1 MAVGR
6 VMRIGRSLDNE
17 LVVSDLQVSRHHAE
31 FRATSDGRFEIVDLG
46 SHNGTYVNGQPVRQ
60 QIIGPNDIVGVGHS
74 TFRLVGD
81 RLEEFVDT
89 GDVSF
94 SARHLTVTVD
104 GGKQILKDVSFGV
117 PEKSL
122 IAVIGP
128 SGSGKSTLLKAL
140 TGYRPANQGDVLYD
154 NRNLYKQ
161 FAELRQRI
169 GLVPQD
175 DILHKELTV
184 RKALRY
190 AAKLRFPGDTAVSE
204 REARIEEVLRE
215 LKLDIHKDK
224 KVTALSGGQRKR
236 VSVALELLTK
246 PSLIFLD
253 EPTSGLDPGMDR
265 DVMQLL
271 RGLADDGRTVLV
283 VTHSVAELALCD
295 KLLVMAPGGS
305 VAYFGPPEEALNFFG
320 YETWADVF
328 SAFENYRDYDW
339 AGRWKGS
346 QHYQMYAA
354 DIDAV
359 APQSVHVQPQM
370 VHPPKAQS
378 WGSQLWTLVRRYC
391 SVIASDRGF
400 IALMLLL
407 PAVLGGVSCV
417 IPSDYG
423 LAPPAPHHFN
433 QDAGTIM
440 LILSVGACFAGAANS
455 VRELIKER
463 VIYERERAVGL
474 SRSAYLMSKV
484 IVLGVITA
492 VQGVL
497 ITAIGF
503 SVRKLPEHGVVIK
516 NLLSRRALPGDHRPR
531 LHLDDDRPRDLLA
544 GQDRREDDAAAGD
557 VRDRPGRLHRHHVQ
571 DLRLAGC
578 RAGRLADALTLG
590 HRRRGSLAEP
600 LAHHGPDGQEQPQQP
615 RPALVAHRSAS
626 GRSTWSS
633 SFSSAPPA
641 ASWSPGC
648 CAATSR
654 RSCASNRPVRTPKGG
669 GTREG
674 AAALRRLA
682 EVCAPRR
689 SVGRVHVVHRAVHL
703 GRVVAGGGDVG
714 DRVVDVPGGAVD
726 VVRLEGRVDDLQQ
739 TLGGDAGGG
748 VGVPVVDGVGVAGGL
763 PHDVAVE
770 AVVGARDAL
779 GVHDV
784 QGLLDPAVKVV
795 GVGLGGAGAGAAL
808 TGLRSSERLA
818 ASLSARSL
826 SAFALAAASA
836 SAFFLASASAFACLA
851 ALSDCL
857 ESSSDWVAP
866 KEEAF
871 QATGFTEAACWPL
884 PSAEAPGTSAN
895 ARAAAPAAAMPSGGE
910 LVDLGQTGIA
920 RDGGAHAEQ
929 NLFQSRESQWPG
941 TVREKRRTF
950 RSTAPCDAAIVSGC
964 KKSCGK
970 GVTYYPASL
979 TRGVRS
985 ARRIDSLPAEAAPYG
1000 PLTRPLGG
1008 FVRDVRPM
1016 SGLTPGAA
1024 HAHPVC
1030 PNPYAKFAIKKNA

>member
-1 MAVGR
+1 MNGQTWTLDASRSYTLGRDPQGDMVLEDARVSWRHATVRWSGHSWLIEDHGSTNGTYVQGQRIHQMEIGPGSTVHLGNATDGPRLNLAAAAAPAADLYSAQTAMAPAVQPGQPAPQQYQQPGAQGWGQPAQAQPPQHYQPGPQQGGWQQPQQPYVPQQAAPAHATSGGAAGTPPVYGDRSPTSFHQMAVGR

-516 NLLSRRALPGDHRPR
+516 NLPAAELCLVIIALGFTSMMIGLVISSLVKTAEKTMPLLVMFAIVQVVFTGIMFKIYDSPGVEQVAWLMPSRWAIGAAGASLNLSHIMAPMDKNNPNN
-531 LHLDDDRPRDLLA
+531 LDPLWSHTA
-544 GQDRREDDAAAGD
+544 GQ
-557 VRDRPGRLHRHHVQ
+557 
-571 DLRLAGC
+571 
-578 RAGRLADALTLG
+578 
-590 HRRRGSLAEP
+590 
-600 LAHHGPDGQEQPQQP
+600 
-615 RPALVAHRSAS
+615 
-626 GRSTWSS
+626 WSIDM
-633 SFSSAPPA
+633 
-641 ASWSPGC
+641 
-648 CAATSR
+648 
-654 RSCASNRPVRTPKGG
+654 VVLLLL
-669 GTREG
+669 G
-674 AAALRRLA
+674 AACGFVVARLLRRHEP
-682 EVCAPRR
+682 EVMR
-689 SVGRVHVVHRAVHL
+689 
-703 GRVVAGGGDVG
+703 
-714 DRVVDVPGGAVD
+714 
-726 VVRLEGRVDDLQQ
+726 
-739 TLGGDAGGG
+739 
-748 VGVPVVDGVGVAGGL
+748 
-763 PHDVAVE
+763 
-770 AVVGARDAL
+770 
-779 GVHDV
+779 
-784 QGLLDPAVKVV
+784 K
-795 GVGLGGAGAGAAL
+795 
-808 TGLRSSERLA
+808 
-818 ASLSARSL
+818 
-826 SAFALAAASA
+826 
-836 SAFFLASASAFACLA
+836 
-851 ALSDCL
+851 
-857 ESSSDWVAP
+857 
-866 KEEAF
+866 
-871 QATGFTEAACWPL
+871 
-884 PSAEAPGTSAN
+884 
-895 ARAAAPAAAMPSGGE
+895 
-910 LVDLGQTGIA
+910 
-920 RDGGAHAEQ
+920 
-929 NLFQSRESQWPG
+929 
-941 TVREKRRTF
+941 
-950 RSTAPCDAAIVSGC
+950 
-964 KKSCGK
+964 
-970 GVTYYPASL
+970 
-979 TRGVRS
+979 
-985 ARRIDSLPAEAAPYG
+985 
-1000 PLTRPLGG
+1000 
-1008 FVRDVRPM
+1008 
-1016 SGLTPGAA
+1016 
-1024 HAHPVC
+1024 
-1030 PNPYAKFAIKKNA
+1030 